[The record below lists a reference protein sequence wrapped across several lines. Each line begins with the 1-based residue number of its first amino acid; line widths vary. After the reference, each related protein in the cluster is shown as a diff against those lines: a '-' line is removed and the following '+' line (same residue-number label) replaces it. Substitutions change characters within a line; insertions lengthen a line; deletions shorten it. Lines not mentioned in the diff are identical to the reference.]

1 MTVKKRSFLVSDA
14 HAKLAAA
21 VLIQAARE
29 AKGGDPEAVA
39 WLADPEGGLFFADA
53 LGYDLPL
60 ERWARRIE
68 AGQLVTAELQE
79 QSRG

>member
-1 MTVKKRSFLVSDA
+1 MRRILKSPSCPVADA

-21 VLIQAARE
+21 VLVQAARE
-29 AKGGDPEAVA
+29 AKQGDLEAAA

-68 AGQLVTAELQE
+68 AGCPVVVELRE
-79 QSRG
+79 